1 MSIMVNLSKNKLNF
15 KNFFGE
21 EVKLFKPKIFKD
33 NRGCFLELYNKN
45 NFKDIKIK
53 DDFVQDNISFSKKI
67 GTIRGLHFQ
76 SPPYNQSKIIRVS
89 RGKIQDIVVDLRK
102 NSPTYGKYK
111 SFIISDSKF
120 EILYIPKHFAHGF
133 CTLVN
138 NTEVIYKVSK
148 YYSVKNEKT
157 ILWNDKTLSIK
168 WKIKNIK
175 PIVSKKD
182 SYGINFE
189 NFDSPF

>member
-1 MSIMVNLSKNKLNF
+1 M
-15 KNFFGE
+15 
-21 EVKLFKPKIFKD
+21 
-33 NRGCFLELYNKN
+33 
-45 NFKDIKIK
+45 
-53 DDFVQDNISFSKKI
+53 
-67 GTIRGLHFQ
+67 HFQ